1 MIERLSGMEAFLC
14 WRPRYSRLNSHC
26 NDSPTNALNNQ
37 ICSMDIPTVQKTS
50 ISIIKNIETA
60 PAAPTS
66 DVLDPLTLASSWFLP
81 KVSRTK
87 AEEILATSPMGSFL
101 LRASSSP
108 SSAFALSVRVDAVRV
123 QHHLLLIQAGRQGVS
138 LNGSRKVF
146 PNLGSL
152 VTHLSIMREALPCC
166 LILQHTVGLGED
178 IEEEDIVDIDSDK
191 EMEDCVNCLKMRLEE

>member
-1 MIERLSGMEAFLC
+1 MIERLSGMEALLC
-14 WRPRYSRLNSHC
+14 WRPRYSRLSSH
-26 NDSPTNALNNQ
+26 NDSATNALNNQ
-37 ICSMDIPTVQKTS
+37 ISSMDIPTVQKTS
-50 ISIIKNIETA
+50 ISIIKNIEA
-60 PAAPTS
+60 PA
-66 DVLDPLTLASSWFLP
+66 DVLDPLTLASSWYLP

-87 AEEILATSPMGSFL
+87 AEEILATSPVGSFL

-123 QHHLLLIQAGRQGVS
+123 QHHLLLQAGKGVS
-138 LNGSRKVF
+138 LNGSCKVF

-166 LILQHTVGLGED
+166 LVLQHSVGLGEG
-178 IEEEDIVDIDSDK
+178 IEEEEEEDIVDIDSDK

>member
-1 MIERLSGMEAFLC
+1 MIERLSGMEALLC

-37 ICSMDIPTVQKTS
+37 ICSMDIPTIQKTS

-60 PAAPTS
+60 PPV

-87 AEEILATSPMGSFL
+87 AEEILATSPIGSFL

-123 QHHLLLIQAGRQGVS
+123 QHHLLLQAGQGVS

-178 IEEEDIVDIDSDK
+178 IEEEEEDIVDIDSDK

>member
-1 MIERLSGMEAFLC
+1 MIERLSGMEALLC
-14 WRPRYSRLNSHC
+14 WRPRYSRLISHC

-50 ISIIKNIETA
+50 ISINKNIEA
-60 PAAPTS
+60 PA

-87 AEEILATSPMGSFL
+87 AEEILATSPVGSFL

-123 QHHLLLIQAGRQGVS
+123 QHHLLLLAGKGVS
-138 LNGSRKVF
+138 LNGSCKVF

-166 LILQHTVGLGED
+166 LILQHAVEGIE
-178 IEEEDIVDIDSDK
+178 EEEDIVDIDSDK

>member
-1 MIERLSGMEAFLC
+1 MIERLSGMEALLC
-14 WRPRYSRLNSHC
+14 WRPRYSRLSSH
-26 NDSPTNALNNQ
+26 NDSATTALNNQ
-37 ICSMDIPTVQKTS
+37 INSMDTTSVKNTS
-50 ISIIKNIETA
+50 INIIKNIEA
-60 PAAPTS
+60 PA

-87 AEEILATSPMGSFL
+87 AEEILATSPIGSFL

-108 SSAFALSVRVDAVRV
+108 SSAFALSVRVEEARV
-123 QHHLLLIQAGRQGVS
+123 QHHLLLLAGKGVS
-138 LNGSRKVF
+138 LNGSCKVF

-166 LILQHTVGLGED
+166 LILQHAVGLGED
-178 IEEEDIVDIDSDK
+178 MEEDIVDIDSDK

>member
-1 MIERLSGMEAFLC
+1 MIERLSGMEALLC
-14 WRPRYSRLNSHC
+14 WRPRYSRLSSH
-26 NDSPTNALNNQ
+26 NDSATNALNNQ
-37 ICSMDIPTVQKTS
+37 ISSMDIPTAQKTS
-50 ISIIKNIETA
+50 ISIIKNIEA
-60 PAAPTS
+60 PA
-66 DVLDPLTLASSWFLP
+66 DVLDPLTLASSWYLP

-87 AEEILATSPMGSFL
+87 AEEILATSPVGSFL

-123 QHHLLLIQAGRQGVS
+123 QHHLLLQAGKGVS
-138 LNGSRKVF
+138 LNGSCKVF

-166 LILQHTVGLGED
+166 LVLQHSVGLGEG
-178 IEEEDIVDIDSDK
+178 IEEEEEDIVDIDSDK